1 MSIFKSKSKNRSG
14 SSSSVRSSTQKRSNS
29 FYNSS
34 SGRSNSVSGAGS
46 DDGSAHHHFKSLLPE
61 KSDTELTYA
70 DIIKALDA
78 DVESLPPTKTLLSL
92 QYDLDKLQRLNA
104 QNLEEC
110 DANLVKIK
118 RLSSAIERENLKRIK
133 LSAASAE
140 SKPTTSASASESTTT
155 EELLRDTEG
164 SSASSVRIK
173 SEAEI
178 DPNGPPLKVDPI
190 GLKDSSAND
199 SGNSRAASPKEYEKN
214 PKSEFVEAQELP
226 VAVLGLFDEKL
237 AVEQGLPVNGEE
249 FLKKKY
255 AVASYPTNNLK
266 DELPGEIPDI
276 DFTKAKPPNQV
287 QFSTFTSYIEPYFRP
302 FTEEDL
308 AFLQQ
313 RVVTLPPPVVS
324 NNTQK
329 SNSAAAAAAAAAATA
344 AAAAAADPK
353 KVELSPY
360 IIPKLGPLYT
370 AKWSAEDGPNPGYN
384 LASSPPPV
392 PSMDEM
398 AARGGA
404 DSITDKALESES
416 VSCGPLASRLLAAL
430 MSESVFDEDTVDS
443 ETIKQEDDSKVVGK
457 KESTDNNNDEENEND
472 KQKKSEIKQE
482 DASAVGDGDDQAQG
496 AGDTAVSNLVDGNWK
511 FAALKADYES
521 LEERLKREFKYVGIL
536 DINLLKRE
544 ETIRQKFEE
553 AIDVKSEND
562 SAAAGGANGIAAPTD
577 STTSADST
585 GDSIADSATGTSG
598 KDDFDIDWIKGR
610 EDDEIC
616 HELRI
621 LQSELKRVSFL
632 NRAYKQR
639 LYPLVQ
645 EQLAWQEYS
654 QILEDLDKQV
664 DQAYIRRTRSINK
677 PKKKKG
683 AAAAAAVAAAAAAAA
698 TPNSP
703 ATAAA
708 AATMGLE
715 QPPQRLKALLDK
727 RLKWITKIGPVFRDP
742 REMKGMP
749 RSSVFEG
756 IRYTQRDLALVEEEL
771 DEEMQRGINSNNSNN
786 NNNNSNNNNNNGT
799 HGNSSNGN
807 SNGANGSN
815 ANGHSAGINGHAADD
830 LGYMYRSTSTPSLR

>member
-14 SSSSVRSSTQKRSNS
+14 SSGSVRSSNQKRSNS
-29 FYNSS
+29 FYNGN

-61 KSDTELTYA
+61 KNDTELTYA

-133 LSAASAE
+133 LSAASVE
-140 SKPTTSASASESTTT
+140 SKSTTNASASESTAT
-155 EELLRDTEG
+155 EELLRDTDG

-190 GLKDSSAND
+190 GLQDSSAND
-199 SGNSRAASPKEYEKN
+199 SGDSRATSPKEYEKN

-308 AFLQQ
+308 VFLQQ
-313 RVVTLPPPVVS
+313 RVVTLPPPVLP
-324 NNTQK
+324 NNPQK
-329 SNSAAAAAAAAAATA
+329 SNSAAAS
-344 AAAAAADPK
+344 AAAADPK

-370 AKWSAEDGPNPGYN
+370 AKWSTEDGPNPGYN

-404 DSITDKALESES
+404 DSITDTALESES

-430 MSESVFDEDTVDS
+430 MSESVFDEDTVDT
-443 ETIKQEDDSKVVGK
+443 ETIKQEDDSKAVGK
-457 KESTDNNNDEENEND
+457 KENTDNTNDEENENN
-472 KQKKSEIKQE
+472 KKSEIKQE
-482 DASAVGDGDDQAQG
+482 DGAVVDGDDQAQG

-511 FAALKADYES
+511 FTALKTDYES

-553 AIDVKSEND
+553 AIDVKPESD
-562 SAAAGGANGIAAPTD
+562 SAVALGANGLAASTE
-577 STTSADST
+577 STTSVDST
-585 GDSIADSATGTSG
+585 GDSLTDNATGTSG

-683 AAAAAAVAAAAAAAA
+683 AAAAAAAVAAAAAAT

-771 DEEMQRGINSNNSNN
+771 DEEMQRGTNN
-786 NNNNSNNNNNNGT
+786 NNITNNNSNINGT
-799 HGNSSNGN
+799 NGNSSNGN
-807 SNGANGSN
+807 SAIGSN
-815 ANGHSAGINGHAADD
+815 ANGHSAGINGNAADD
-830 LGYMYRSTSTPSLR
+830 LGYLYRSTSTPSLR